1 MIQSY
6 GLPLVVLDSCCHA
19 LPLPRLSLPLLEDLA
34 LLVKL
39 EAHHIY
45 VVGKMLKQLFN
56 FKVNLKLGHKWL
68 WLVLLESRSVA
79 CLTLI
84 LFDCSWQIRPETTSK
99 PTASLFWGGCQ
110 LCYIALEICSKSTL
124 FLCRNSEAGQR
135 RHVRWTTAGQSA
147 I

>member
-1 MIQSY
+1 MDK
-6 GLPLVVLDSCCHA
+6 LPKTKHDSVVRFTFGRVGFVLSCIA
-19 LPLPRLSLPLLEDLA
+19 IAKTVSPQVEDLA

-79 CLTLI
+79 CFTLI

-110 LCYIALEICSKSTL
+110 LCYIALEICFKSTL

-135 RHVRWTTAGQSA
+135 RHVR
-147 I
+147 